1 MIYQLENAT
10 VDDSNLLI
18 KYKLNNIFEY
28 AKDLDQ
34 EEITKINN
42 YVNSKISKQI
52 NNYKII
58 KSDNKIIGCLLV
70 EKHLDGV
77 ILDEI
82 FIEEEY
88 RNNGIGTKIINDVLS
103 NYCIVYLW
111 VYKDNINAIKLYEK
125 LGFLIIENTETRYF
139 MKYSKI
145 ENARNFCKDV
155 KELSKKY
162 NLPFFVVTDGASA
175 TSNNGCEAVKNARDN
190 HKKWELAHNFDPEED
205 WSEK

>member
-1 MIYQLENAT
+1 MKYQLENAKAEDT
-10 VDDSNLLI
+10 NLLI

-28 AKDLDQ
+28 SKDLEL

-42 YVNSKISKQI
+42 YVNSKIPKQI

-58 KSDNKIIGCLLV
+58 KSDNKTIGCLLV

-82 FIEEEY
+82 FIEEEH
-88 RNNGIGTKIINDVLS
+88 RNNGIGTEIINNILS

-111 VYKDNINAIKLYEK
+111 VYKDNIKAIKLYEK
-125 LGFLIIENTETRYF
+125 FGFAIIDNTETRYF
-139 MKYSKI
+139 MKYSKL

-190 HKKWELAHNFDPEED
+190 HKKWELEHNFDPEED
-205 WSEK
+205 WSKK

>member
-10 VDDSNLLI
+10 IDDSNLLI

-28 AKDLDQ
+28 AKNLDQ

-42 YVNSKISKQI
+42 YVNSKIPKQI

-58 KSDNKIIGCLLV
+58 KANNKIIGCLLV
-70 EKHLDGV
+70 EQHLDGV

-88 RNNGIGTKIINDVLS
+88 RNNGIGTKIINNVLS
-103 NYCIVYLW
+103 NYSIVYLW
-111 VYKDNINAIKLYEK
+111 VYKDNINAIKLYDK
-125 LGFLIIENTETRYF
+125 LGFLVMENTETRYF

-190 HKKWELAHNFDPEED
+190 HKKWELENNFDPEED
-205 WSEK
+205 WGEK